1 MGIDRTSAALFIGF
15 KRLSLIITTQDWTM
29 ETPMSA
35 KCRLNSALVN
45 SGAALPVHETSST
58 LERTGFT

>member
-1 MGIDRTSAALFIGF
+1 
-15 KRLSLIITTQDWTM
+15 M